1 MAASKKT
8 QLIAATDAYLGGK
21 HREDPVA
28 FPAEV
33 KAIASHIGMA
43 RQTLY
48 NWLNKGDPDIAALVE
63 HFEAADRAAR
73 TGHGKAALTLTAPG
87 AASMGEVSDAEL
99 ARELRE
105 GFARAVWAMK
115 QFTATVE
122 RTDGDHDTPLLMADF
137 EKTLQTLRA
146 IHADLSAPAAEQYRR
161 RRRARLEGG
170 PGVAP
175 PPPTD
180 DGNPSLWDDE
190 ESS

>member
-8 QLIAATDAYLGGK
+8 QLITAADAYLAGK
-21 HREDPVA
+21 HRDDPVA

-33 KAIASHIGMA
+33 KAIAAHIGMS

-48 NWLNKGDPDIAALVE
+48 NWLNKGDPEIATLVE
-63 HFEAADRAAR
+63 RIEAADHAAR
-73 TGHGKAALTLTAPG
+73 TGHGKAGLALSPPG
-87 AASMGEVSDAEL
+87 TSPMSDVSDAEL

-105 GFARAVWAMK
+105 GLARAVWAMK
-115 QFTATVE
+115 QLTATVE

-161 RRRARLEGG
+161 RRQGRLDG
-170 PGVAP
+170 PSEEP
-175 PPPTD
+175 PPAPGGDPT
-180 DGNPSLWDDE
+180 LWDDDPPA
-190 ESS
+190 